1 MKKSQEEI
9 KIQNET
15 QQILGLL
22 RRMET
27 SINYLRVTGVD
38 TSVLERRVKT
48 FKDELSYYTRIA
60 VSNINSR
67 T

>member
-60 VSNINSR
+60 VSNLNSR